1 MITSIMPL
9 LITTLLISLGIVIVI
24 YSAWSMIL
32 FSTVKIIL
40 SIYYSLIKRTILLLV
55 TQRKLKKA
63 AAQNLRHN
71 QAEGRGQ
78 NTVLATQLRAF
89 SFQES
94 LLLSKKDYKIISW
107 MAFIAVALFIWATLF
122 LSFIARYATV
132 SHNDPLFFLLLIIA
146 LPFLF
151 ILVCSAITLPV
162 ILILHSLLHYG
173 VKKTVKKLE
182 TFA

>member
-1 MITSIMPL
+1 M
-9 LITTLLISLGIVIVI
+9 
-24 YSAWSMIL
+24 
-32 FSTVKIIL
+32 
-40 SIYYSLIKRTILLLV
+40 LLV

>member
-1 MITSIMPL
+1 MPL
-9 LITTLLISLGIVIVI
+9 LITTLLISLGVVIVI

-40 SIYYSLIKRTILLLV
+40 AIYYSLIKRAVLLCKMR
-55 TQRKLKKA
+55 RKLKKG

-78 NTVLATQLRAF
+78 NTVLATQFSVF

-107 MAFIAVALFIWATLF
+107 IAFIAVALFICATLF
-122 LSFIARYATV
+122 SSLIIRYATV
-132 SHNDPLFFLLLIIA
+132 SHNDPLFSLLLIVA

-162 ILILHSLLHYG
+162 ILILHSFLCYG
-173 VKKTVKKLE
+173 VKKTAKRLE
-182 TFA
+182 TFV

>member
-1 MITSIMPL
+1 MPL
-9 LITTLLISLGIVIVI
+9 LITALLISLGVSIFI

-32 FSTVKIIL
+32 FSTVKIIVA
-40 SIYYSLIKRTILLLV
+40 IYYSLIKRAVLLCKMR
-55 TQRKLKKA
+55 RKLKKG

-71 QAEGRGQ
+71 QAEDRGQ
-78 NTVLATQLRAF
+78 NTVLATQFSAF

-107 MAFIAVALFIWATLF
+107 IAFIAVALFIWATLF
-122 LSFIARYATV
+122 LSFIVRYAIV
-132 SHNDPLFFLLLIIA
+132 LHNDPLFFLLLIIA

-162 ILILHSLLHYG
+162 ILILHSFLHYG
-173 VKKTVKKLE
+173 VKKTVKRLK

>member
-1 MITSIMPL
+1 M
-9 LITTLLISLGIVIVI
+9 
-24 YSAWSMIL
+24 
-32 FSTVKIIL
+32 
-40 SIYYSLIKRTILLLV
+40 
-55 TQRKLKKA
+55 
-63 AAQNLRHN
+63 RHN

-107 MAFIAVALFIWATLF
+107 MAFIAVALFIHAVLF
-122 LSFIARYATV
+122 SSFTIRCAIV
-132 SHNDPLFFLLLIIA
+132 SHNNPLFFLLLIEA

>member
-40 SIYYSLIKRTILLLV
+40 SIYYSLIKRAVLLCKMR
-55 TQRKLKKA
+55 RKLKKG
-63 AAQNLRHN
+63 AAQNLRHY
-71 QAEGRGQ
+71 QAGGRGQ

-107 MAFIAVALFIWATLF
+107 MAFIAVALFIHAVLF
-122 LSFIARYATV
+122 SSFTIRYAIV
-132 SHNDPLFFLLLIIA
+132 SHNNPLFFLLLIEA

-173 VKKTVKKLE
+173 VKKTAKRLE
-182 TFA
+182 TFV